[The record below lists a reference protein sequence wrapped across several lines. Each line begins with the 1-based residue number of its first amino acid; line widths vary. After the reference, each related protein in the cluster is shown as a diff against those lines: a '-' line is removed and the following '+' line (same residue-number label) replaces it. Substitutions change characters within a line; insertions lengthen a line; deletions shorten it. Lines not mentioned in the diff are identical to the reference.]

1 MRLDGFGLFV
11 DDMAKMVC
19 FYKDVL
25 EFEIKEEEN
34 TSNVYLVKDG
44 ISKQSCRQESLVQI
58 YDEKYEEL
66 TMKIQKTGESIRILQ
81 DNVSNQKDVSKR
93 MASLK

>member
-44 ISKQSCRQESLVQI
+44 ISKQSCRQESLV
-58 YDEKYEEL
+58 
-66 TMKIQKTGESIRILQ
+66 
-81 DNVSNQKDVSKR
+81 
-93 MASLK
+93 